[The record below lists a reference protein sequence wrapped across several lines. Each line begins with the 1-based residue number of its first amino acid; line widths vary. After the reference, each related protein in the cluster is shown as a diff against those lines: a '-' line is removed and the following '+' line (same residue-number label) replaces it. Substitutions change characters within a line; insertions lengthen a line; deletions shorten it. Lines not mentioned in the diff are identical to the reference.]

1 MTKILHLTE
10 NESWEAAQEA
20 GVYRQSTRGAT
31 LAEGGYIHCSSEDQL
46 PAVASFIY
54 ADYSGELVVLELDTS
69 AISTAGIE
77 IRSEGGG
84 TGELF
89 PHLYGELKTE
99 WVRATHRATMSDG
112 TLSVPDINNS
122 RGTRP

>member
-10 NESWEAAQEA
+10 NESWKAAQEA

-31 LAEGGYIHCSSEDQL
+31 ITEVGYIHCSSEDQL
-46 PAVASFIY
+46 PVVASFIY
-54 ADYSGELVVLELDTS
+54 ADYSGDLVVLELDAS
-69 AISTAGIE
+69 AIVAAGIE
-77 IRSEGGG
+77 IRFEDGG

-99 WVRATHRATMSDG
+99 WVKAMHRATMNDG
-112 TLSVPDINNS
+112 TLSAPDIKKT
-122 RGTRP
+122 RGTTP